1 MKAEEAVQ
9 EWRRGLGF
17 GSLRA
22 RIFAVNLLAVIVL
35 AIMLLYLDTVR
46 SRLLD
51 ERTASLANEAITV
64 SRLVTDLPPTAR
76 AGSILRLGMERGTR
90 VRLYAGSGERLADN
104 WLNPKTPRFVI
115 EDPAAYGWRRS
126 SAKAID
132 RALDAVLGFRTL
144 SPYVEPA
151 VDTASLWPE
160 LARSSTA
167 AQPITDLRR
176 ANDGSLIVTAA
187 APVPGVGHVLLTDSA
202 DDLASILRRE
212 RLTSAWLLLSVMAL
226 TLGLSLYLARTI
238 VRPLR
243 MLAIAAHRVRLG
255 RSREVV
261 VPRLPDRSD
270 EIGALARAISDMSTA
285 LRRQIDA
292 TEAFAADVAHE
303 LKNPLA
309 SLRSA
314 VEVLDRVEKPELRAQ
329 LLAVIRDD
337 VGRIDRLITDIA
349 DASRLD
355 AELSRTGFQPID
367 VAALADG
374 LVAAYGIAATAS
386 NRSRTVSV
394 ERAGLA
400 GPVLIEGDANRLAQ
414 VLRNLIDNAISFSP
428 DGGRVTLA
436 LASRGDQ
443 VELAVSDQGPGVPT
457 ANRRDIFRRFYSERP
472 EGEDFGRHSGLAGP
486 VLIEGDA
493 NRLAQVLR
501 NLIDNAISFSPDG
514 GRVTLALASRG
525 DQVELAVSDQG
536 PGVPTANRRDI
547 FRRFYSERPEGED
560 FGRHSGLGLSIAG
573 AIVVAHGGQITVEDA
588 PGGGALFRVLL
599 PAA

>member
-1 MKAEEAVQ
+1 MNAEEAVQ

-51 ERTASLANEAITV
+51 ERTASLANEAVTV
-64 SRLVTDLPPTAR
+64 ARLVADLPEPVR
-76 AGSILRLGMERGTR
+76 AGSITRLGIERGTR
-90 VRLYAGSGERLADN
+90 VRLYAEGGARMADN
-104 WLNPKTPRFVI
+104 WLNPKNPRFVV
-115 EDPAAYGWRRS
+115 EDPAAYGWRRA

-132 RALDAVLGFRTL
+132 RGLDAVLGFRTL
-144 SPYVEPA
+144 SAYAEPA
-151 VDTASLWPE
+151 EDRASAWPE
-160 LARSSTA
+160 LARSSAA
-167 AQPITDLRR
+167 AQPVTELRR
-176 ANDGSLIVTAA
+176 AGDGSLIVTAA
-187 APVPGVGHVLLTDSA
+187 APVPGVGNVLLTDSA

-212 RLTSAWLLLSVMAL
+212 RLTSAWLLLSVTAL

-261 VPRLPDRSD
+261 VPRLPDRKD

-314 VEVLDRVEKPELRAQ
+314 VEVLDRVEKPELREQ
-329 LLAVIRDD
+329 LLGVIRDD

-367 VAALADG
+367 VLALCDG
-374 LVAAYGIAATAS
+374 LVAAYGISVPARGVVVA
-386 NRSRTVSV
+386 RSGETLP
-394 ERAGLA
+394 A
-400 GPVLIEGDANRLAQ
+400 LIEGDASRLAQ

-428 DGGRVTLA
+428 DGGQVTRA
-436 LASRGDQ
+436 LPRGRGT
-443 VELAVSDQGPGVPT
+443 VERAVSDQGPGVP
-457 ANRRDIFRRFYSERP
+457 P
-472 EGEDFGRHSGLAGP
+472 
-486 VLIEGDA
+486 
-493 NRLAQVLR
+493 
-501 NLIDNAISFSPDG
+501 
-514 GRVTLALASRG
+514 
-525 DQVELAVSDQG
+525 
-536 PGVPTANRRDI
+536 ANRRDI

-560 FGRHSGLGLSIAG
+560 FGRHSGLGLSIAA
-573 AIVVAHGGQITVEDA
+573 AIVTAHGGQIVVEDE
-588 PGGGALFRVLL
+588 PGGGGLFRVIL

>member
-76 AGSILRLGMERGTR
+76 PGSILRLGMERGTR

-374 LVAAYGIAATAS
+374 LVAAYGIAATAA
-386 NRSRTVSV
+386 NRPCTVSV

-443 VELAVSDQGPGVPT
+443 VELAVSDQGPGVP
-457 ANRRDIFRRFYSERP
+457 A
-472 EGEDFGRHSGLAGP
+472 
-486 VLIEGDA
+486 
-493 NRLAQVLR
+493 
-501 NLIDNAISFSPDG
+501 
-514 GRVTLALASRG
+514 
-525 DQVELAVSDQG
+525 
-536 PGVPTANRRDI
+536 ANRRDI

-588 PGGGALFRVLL
+588 PGGGAAFRVLL

>member
-1 MKAEEAVQ
+1 VGTEEAVQ

-64 SRLVTDLPPTAR
+64 SRLVTDVPAVMR
-76 AGSILRLGMERGTR
+76 AASVMRLGMERGTR
-90 VRLYAGSGERLADN
+90 VRLYADDGTRLADN
-104 WLNPKTPRFVI
+104 WQSPRNPRFVI
-115 EDPAAYGWRRS
+115 EDPAAYGWRRA

-132 RALDAVLGFRTL
+132 RGLDAVLGFRTL
-144 SPYVEPA
+144 SAYAEPA
-151 VDTASLWPE
+151 EDRASVWPE
-160 LARSSTA
+160 LARSIA
-167 AQPITDLRR
+167 ATRPVTELRR
-176 ANDGSLIVTAA
+176 ASDGSLIVNAA
-187 APVPGVGHVLLTDSA
+187 TPVPGVGTVLLTDSA
-202 DDLASILRRE
+202 DDLADILRRE

-226 TLGLSLYLARTI
+226 TLGLSMYLARTI

-243 MLAIAAHRVRLG
+243 LLAIAAHRVRLG

-261 VPRLPDRSD
+261 VPRLPERRD

-314 VEVLDRVEKPELRAQ
+314 VEVLERVEQPDLRAQ

-367 VAALADG
+367 VGALCDG
-374 LVAAYGIAATAS
+374 LVAAYGISVPA
-386 NRSRTVSV
+386 RGVTVARRG
-394 ERAGLA
+394 EPQ
-400 GPVLIEGDANRLAQ
+400 PVLIEGDASRLAQ

-428 DGGRVTLA
+428 DGGQVALA
-436 LASRGDQ
+436 LQRTGAQ
-443 VELAVSDQGPGVPT
+443 VELLVSDQGPGVPP

-472 EGEDFGRHSGLAGP
+472 
-486 VLIEGDA
+486 
-493 NRLAQVLR
+493 
-501 NLIDNAISFSPDG
+501 
-514 GRVTLALASRG
+514 AS
-525 DQVELAVSDQG
+525 
-536 PGVPTANRRDI
+536 
-547 FRRFYSERPEGED
+547 ED

-573 AIVVAHGGQITVEDA
+573 AIVAAHGGQIMVEDA
-588 PGGGALFRVLL
+588 PGGGALFRVQL

>member
-1 MKAEEAVQ
+1 MKAEVAVQ

-22 RIFAVNLLAVIVL
+22 RIFAVNLLALIVL
-35 AIMLLYLDTVR
+35 VIMLLYLDTVR

-64 SRLVTDLPPTAR
+64 SRLVTYVPEPAR
-76 AGSILRLGMERGTR
+76 AGSVARLGMERGTR
-90 VRLYAGSGERLADN
+90 VRLYADDGTRLADN
-104 WLNPKTPRFVI
+104 WQSPRNPRFVI

-132 RALDAVLGFRTL
+132 RALDVVLGFRTL
-144 SPYVEPA
+144 AAYAEPV
-151 VDTASLWPE
+151 VDTASVWPE
-160 LARSSTA
+160 LARSVNA
-167 AQPITDLRR
+167 ARPVTELRR
-176 ANDGSLIVTAA
+176 ASDGSLIVNAA
-187 APVPGVGHVLLTDSA
+187 TPVPGFGTVLLTDSA
-202 DDLASILRRE
+202 DDLADILRRE

-243 MLAIAAHRVRLG
+243 LLAIAAHRVRLG

-261 VPRLPDRSD
+261 VPRLPDRKD

-314 VEVLDRVEKPELRAQ
+314 VDVLERVEQPDLRAR

-367 VAALADG
+367 VGALCDG
-374 LVAAYGIAATAS
+374 LVAAYGI
-386 NRSRTVSV
+386 SV
-394 ERAGLA
+394 PARGVMVTRAGEAL
-400 GPVLIEGDANRLAQ
+400 PVLIEGDASRLAQ

-428 DGGRVTLA
+428 DGG
-436 LASRGDQ
+436 Q
-443 VELAVSDQGPGVPT
+443 VELALNRAGAQVELVVSDSGPGVPP

-472 EGEDFGRHSGLAGP
+472 A
-486 VLIEGDA
+486 A
-493 NRLAQVLR
+493 
-501 NLIDNAISFSPDG
+501 
-514 GRVTLALASRG
+514 
-525 DQVELAVSDQG
+525 
-536 PGVPTANRRDI
+536 
-547 FRRFYSERPEGED
+547 ED

-573 AIVVAHGGQITVEDA
+573 AIVAAHGGQVVVDDA
-588 PGGGALFRVLL
+588 PGGGAQFRVIL

>member
-1 MKAEEAVQ
+1 M
-9 EWRRGLGF
+9 
-17 GSLRA
+17 
-22 RIFAVNLLAVIVL
+22 
-35 AIMLLYLDTVR
+35 
-46 SRLLD
+46 
-51 ERTASLANEAITV
+51 
-64 SRLVTDLPPTAR
+64 
-76 AGSILRLGMERGTR
+76 
-90 VRLYAGSGERLADN
+90 
-104 WLNPKTPRFVI
+104 
-115 EDPAAYGWRRS
+115 
-126 SAKAID
+126 
-132 RALDAVLGFRTL
+132 
-144 SPYVEPA
+144 
-151 VDTASLWPE
+151 
-160 LARSSTA
+160 
-167 AQPITDLRR
+167 
-176 ANDGSLIVTAA
+176 
-187 APVPGVGHVLLTDSA
+187 
-202 DDLASILRRE
+202 
-212 RLTSAWLLLSVMAL
+212 
-226 TLGLSLYLARTI
+226 
-238 VRPLR
+238 
-243 MLAIAAHRVRLG
+243 
-255 RSREVV
+255 V

-314 VEVLDRVEKPELRAQ
+314 VEVLDCVEKPELRAQ

-443 VELAVSDQGPGVPT
+443 VELAVSDQGPGVP
-457 ANRRDIFRRFYSERP
+457 A
-472 EGEDFGRHSGLAGP
+472 
-486 VLIEGDA
+486 
-493 NRLAQVLR
+493 
-501 NLIDNAISFSPDG
+501 
-514 GRVTLALASRG
+514 
-525 DQVELAVSDQG
+525 
-536 PGVPTANRRDI
+536 ANRRDI

-573 AIVVAHGGQITVEDA
+573 AIVVAHGGQIIVEDA
-588 PGGGALFRVLL
+588 PGGGAAFRVLL

>member
-76 AGSILRLGMERGTR
+76 PGSILRLGMERGTR

-243 MLAIAAHRVRLG
+243 MLGTGCGWGAAAKWWCRACPTAVTRLAPWPAPFPICPPHCG
-255 RSREVV
+255 ARLTR
-261 VPRLPDRSD
+261 PRPLPPMWR
-270 EIGALARAISDMSTA
+270 T
-285 LRRQIDA
+285 
-292 TEAFAADVAHE
+292 
-303 LKNPLA
+303 N
-309 SLRSA
+309 
-314 VEVLDRVEKPELRAQ
+314 
-329 LLAVIRDD
+329 
-337 VGRIDRLITDIA
+337 
-349 DASRLD
+349 
-355 AELSRTGFQPID
+355 SRTRWLPCAPPWKCWTGWKSPIC
-367 VAALADG
+367 A
-374 LVAAYGIAATAS
+374 
-386 NRSRTVSV
+386 
-394 ERAGLA
+394 
-400 GPVLIEGDANRLAQ
+400 
-414 VLRNLIDNAISFSP
+414 RNCW
-428 DGGRVTLA
+428 R
-436 LASRGDQ
+436 
-443 VELAVSDQGPGVPT
+443 
-457 ANRRDIFRRFYSERP
+457 
-472 EGEDFGRHSGLAGP
+472 
-486 VLIEGDA
+486 
-493 NRLAQVLR
+493 
-501 NLIDNAISFSPDG
+501 
-514 GRVTLALASRG
+514 
-525 DQVELAVSDQG
+525 
-536 PGVPTANRRDI
+536 
-547 FRRFYSERPEGED
+547 
-560 FGRHSGLGLSIAG
+560 
-573 AIVVAHGGQITVEDA
+573 
-588 PGGGALFRVLL
+588 
-599 PAA
+599 

>member
-64 SRLVTDLPPTAR
+64 SRLVADVPEAMR
-76 AGSILRLGMERGTR
+76 AGSVTRLGMERGTR
-90 VRLYAGSGERLADN
+90 VRLYADDGTRLADN
-104 WLNPKTPRFVI
+104 WQSPRNPRFVI
-115 EDPAAYGWRRS
+115 EDPAAYGWRRA

-132 RALDAVLGFRTL
+132 RGLDAVLGFRTL
-144 SPYVEPA
+144 SAYVEPA
-151 VDTASLWPE
+151 VDTASVWPE
-160 LARSSTA
+160 LARSASA
-167 AQPITDLRR
+167 ARPVTELRR
-176 ANDGSLIVTAA
+176 ASDGSLIVNAA
-187 APVPGVGHVLLTDSA
+187 TQVPGVGTVLLTDSA
-202 DDLASILRRE
+202 DDLADILRRE

-243 MLAIAAHRVRLG
+243 LLAIAAHRVRLG

-261 VPRLPDRSD
+261 VPRLPERKD

-314 VEVLDRVEKPELRAQ
+314 VEVLERVEQPDLRAQ
-329 LLAVIRDD
+329 LLGVIRDD

-367 VAALADG
+367 IGALCDG
-374 LVAAYGIAATAS
+374 LVAAYGISVPARGVTVVRRGAS
-386 NRSRTVSV
+386 Q
-394 ERAGLA
+394 
-400 GPVLIEGDANRLAQ
+400 PVLIEGDASRLAQ

-428 DGGRVTLA
+428 DGGEVALA
-436 LASRGDQ
+436 LQCAGAE
-443 VELAVSDQGPGVPT
+443 VELLVSDQGPGVPP

-472 EGEDFGRHSGLAGP
+472 A
-486 VLIEGDA
+486 
-493 NRLAQVLR
+493 
-501 NLIDNAISFSPDG
+501 
-514 GRVTLALASRG
+514 
-525 DQVELAVSDQG
+525 
-536 PGVPTANRRDI
+536 
-547 FRRFYSERPEGED
+547 GED

-573 AIVVAHGGQITVEDA
+573 AIVAAHGGQIVVEDV
-588 PGGGALFRVLL
+588 PGGGALFRVVL

>member
-1 MKAEEAVQ
+1 VKAEEAVQ

-17 GSLRA
+17 GSVRA
-22 RIFAVNLLAVIVL
+22 RIFAVNLLALIVL

-64 SRLVTDLPPTAR
+64 SRLVADLPEPAR
-76 AGSILRLGMERGTR
+76 AGSIMRLGMERGTR
-90 VRLYAGSGERLADN
+90 VRLFAEDGERLADN
-104 WLNPKTPRFVI
+104 WQNPKTPRFVI
-115 EDPAAYGWRRS
+115 EDPAAYGWRRA

-144 SPYVEPA
+144 MAYSEPL
-151 VDTASLWPE
+151 VDSARMWPE
-160 LARSSTA
+160 LARSAGA
-167 AQPITDLRR
+167 ARPATELRR
-176 ANDGSLIVTAA
+176 ASDGSLIITAA
-187 APVPGVGHVLLTDSA
+187 SPVPGVGAVLLTDSA
-202 DDLASILRRE
+202 DDLADILRRE
-212 RLTSAWLLLSVMAL
+212 RLTSGWLLLSVMAL

-243 MLAIAAHRVRLG
+243 LLAIAAHRVRLG

-261 VPRLPDRSD
+261 VPRLPERKD
-270 EIGALARAISDMSTA
+270 EIGAVARAISDMSTA

-314 VEVLDRVEKPELRAQ
+314 VEVLERVEQPDLRAQ
-329 LLAVIRDD
+329 LLGVIRDD

-367 VAALADG
+367 VAALCDG
-374 LVAAYGIAATAS
+374 LVAAYGISVPA
-386 NRSRTVSV
+386 RGVSV
-394 ERAGLA
+394 ARAGETV
-400 GPVLIEGDANRLAQ
+400 PVLIEGDAGRLAQ

-428 DGGRVTLA
+428 DGGAVVLA
-436 LASRGDQ
+436 LSQVGDQ
-443 VELAVSDQGPGVPT
+443 VELAVRDSGPGVP
-457 ANRRDIFRRFYSERP
+457 A
-472 EGEDFGRHSGLAGP
+472 
-486 VLIEGDA
+486 
-493 NRLAQVLR
+493 
-501 NLIDNAISFSPDG
+501 
-514 GRVTLALASRG
+514 
-525 DQVELAVSDQG
+525 
-536 PGVPTANRRDI
+536 ANRRDI

-573 AIVVAHGGQITVEDA
+573 AIVAAHGGQILVEDA
-588 PGGGALFRVLL
+588 SGGGALFRVLL